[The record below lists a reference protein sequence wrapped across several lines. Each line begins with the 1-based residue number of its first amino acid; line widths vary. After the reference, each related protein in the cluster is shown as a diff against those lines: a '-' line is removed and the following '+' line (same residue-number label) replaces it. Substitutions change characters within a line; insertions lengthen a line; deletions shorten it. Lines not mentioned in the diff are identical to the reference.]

1 MAMALPPP
9 AVTALGAATLTM
21 ALGAAL
27 AAWATVPAAAV
38 ATARPT
44 ADLAVVGVTA
54 ARRRV
59 HCLWQQRAVAG
70 AG

>member
-1 MAMALPPP
+1 MALPPP
-9 AVTALGAATLTM
+9 AVTALGAAALTM

-54 ARRRV
+54 ARRV

>member
-1 MAMALPPP
+1 M
-9 AVTALGAATLTM
+9 TM
-21 ALGAAL
+21 ALGVAL

-38 ATARPT
+38 AAARPT

-54 ARRRV
+54 ARRV

>member
-1 MAMALPPP
+1 MALPPP
-9 AVTALGAATLTM
+9 AVTALGAAALTM
-21 ALGAAL
+21 ALGAAV
-27 AAWATVPAAAV
+27 AA
-38 ATARPT
+38 ARPT

-54 ARRRV
+54 ARRV